1 MRKITLLSIA
11 LSSALLA
18 NCTSIENFI
27 QPANDKTYKLGDT
40 LTFSWSA
47 FSGADNYN
55 YTFTSTN
62 SDPDTLTTA
71 TSKSIPVTS
80 DMSGEYLFKI
90 YAMADSSPTS
100 CISMSKTISVDGIK
114 PDVSVSPSGTSFDEQ
129 TAFTLSSTD
138 TTASIYYTID
148 GTTPTASSTKY
159 TGAITLGTNTTLKV
173 VSIDQAGNSSDVTTR
188 ELTISD
194 SSNLPTI
201 SGVTNGG
208 TVSSAANTVNIVI
221 DGNVTN
227 YQYSISPS
235 ISALTN
241 NCPIGEDAKC
251 QKTSYI
257 TIPSTTSDATYTLT
271 VRGQISTTEQ
281 TYWSDEQTVSFTI
294 DNTAPNSDDL
304 TITATKDSS
313 TTTNL
318 LFPKNST
325 IQMSLESTNDNDDIY
340 YTTNTGTTNNKDPKV
355 TGILYKSPF
364 NITSTTTLNV
374 KIEDTYGNIT
384 PTSIQKTYIIDS
396 VAPTVSVDIPAG
408 IYNKTQNI
416 QFTLSDSGGSELN
429 ASKVYYSTT
438 ATTASAIINNGSGTS
453 VSLDENGTATST
465 VEIASTKTLYYVGVD
480 QAGNEGTVSSKAYE
494 IDQTA
499 VVSEVENLLNING
512 KTFATV
518 DTYGANAIKSIAV
531 SGVAT
536 YKHAFDL
543 NSSDAISDF
552 NATATAENNDTN
564 ISLSSLEDG
573 EHKLYIIGYD
583 ESNKSEAMPTIANP
597 KATFTVDNTPPKT
610 PVASYSK
617 KYFTD
622 TLAINVEFP
631 TNSDAKTIY
640 INKDGSKVTRNDYNT
655 SITTDDGSYN
665 FEINETTT
673 INAISIDASGNESE
687 DLNITFTKIDENS
700 STPLVLDVTDY
711 STSDENS
718 TTFNFGNIFNQIT
731 TQPQFPISGFDYN
744 QTIVNGKLKLDSTTT
759 VGDKSINI
767 TALFNNDGSFTP
779 TMKIGD
785 KNVSLPA
792 LPKGSSFNVITE
804 DDGNVVLE
812 MNATLD
818 AGDTLDF
825 STSI

>member
-47 FSGADNYN
+47 FQNTDNVDAENYN

-90 YAMADSSPTS
+90 YAMADSSPIS

-208 TVSSAANTVNIVI
+208 TVSSAANTVNITI

-257 TIPSTTSDATYTLT
+257 TIPSTTSNATYTLT
-271 VRGQISTTEQ
+271 VKGQIETTEQ

-304 TITATKDSS
+304 TITATKDSV
-313 TTTNL
+313 TTTDL

-355 TGILYKSPF
+355 TGILYQSPF

-384 PTSIQKTYIIDS
+384 PTSIQKIYIIDS
-396 VAPTVSVDIPAG
+396 VAPTVNVDIPAG

-438 ATTASAIINNGSGTS
+438 NQTASAIINEG
-453 VSLDENGTATST
+453 VFKELDENGTATST

-499 VVSEVENLLNING
+499 VVSEVEDLLSING

-518 DTYGANAIKSIAV
+518 DTYGANAIKSISV

-552 NATATAENNDTN
+552 NTSATAENNDTN
-564 ISLSSLEDG
+564 ISLSNLEDG

-583 ESNKSEAMPTIANP
+583 ESNKSEAMPTVANP

-673 INAISIDASGNESE
+673 INAISVDASGNESE
-687 DLNITFTKIDENS
+687 DLNITFTKITEPTIVDED
-700 STPLVLDVTDY
+700 TPL
-711 STSDENS
+711 SDLN
-718 TTFNFGNIFNQIT
+718 NQIT
-731 TQPQFPISGFDYN
+731 KEPIFSDDIKPIKTSFPDGRSLLE
-744 QTIVNGKLKLDSTTT
+744 T
-759 VGDKSINI
+759 NI
-767 TALFNNDGSFTP
+767 TSREDVSISALYETDGSLIP

-792 LPKGSSFNVITE
+792 LPKGSSFNIFTE

-825 STSI
+825 NTSI

>member
-47 FSGADNYN
+47 FSGAENYN

-208 TVSSAANTVNIVI
+208 TVSSSANTVNIVI

-257 TIPSTTSDATYTLT
+257 TIPSTASDATYTLT

-281 TYWSDEQTVSFTI
+281 TYWSDEQTVSFAI
-294 DNTAPNSDDL
+294 DNTAPDSDDL
-304 TITATKDSS
+304 TVTVTKDSTP
-313 TTTNL
+313 TTDT
-318 LFPKNST
+318 FFGANSQL
-325 IQMSLESTNDNDDIY
+325 QMTLSSSGNNDKIY
-340 YTTNTGTTNNKDPKV
+340 YSTSSGTTNNQNPSL
-355 TGILYKSPF
+355 LYSSPISISDTKTI
-364 NITSTTTLNV
+364 NI
-374 KIEDTYGNIT
+374 KIEDAYGNIT

-408 IYNKTQNI
+408 TYNKTQNI
-416 QFTLSDSGGSELN
+416 TFTLSDNGGSELN

-465 VEIASTKTLYYVGVD
+465 VEIASTKTLYYIGVD
-480 QAGNEGTVSSKAYE
+480 QAGNEGTVSNKAYV
-494 IDQTA
+494 IDTTA
-499 VVSEVENLLNING
+499 VVSEVEDLLSING

-518 DTYGANAIKSIAV
+518 DTYGATAVDSISV

-583 ESNKSEAMPTIANP
+583 ESNKSEAMPTVDKP
-597 KATFTVDNTPPKT
+597 KAIFTVDNTPPKA

-655 SITTDDGSYN
+655 SITTDDGSYS

-673 INAISIDASGNESE
+673 INAISVDASGNESE
-687 DLNITFTKIDENS
+687 DLNITFTKITEPTIVDED
-700 STPLVLDVTDY
+700 TPL
-711 STSDENS
+711 SDLN
-718 TTFNFGNIFNQIT
+718 NQIT
-731 TQPQFPISGFDYN
+731 KEPIFSDDIKPIKTSFPDGRSLLE
-744 QTIVNGKLKLDSTTT
+744 T
-759 VGDKSINI
+759 NI
-767 TALFNNDGSFTP
+767 TSREDVSISALYETDGSLIP

-785 KNVSLPA
+785 KNVSLPV
-792 LPKGSSFNVITE
+792 LPKGSSFNVFTE

-812 MNATLD
+812 MNATLG
-818 AGDTLDF
+818 AGDILDF
-825 STSI
+825 NTSI